1 MQSLKDIKGQD
12 NAVRFLSRSISSGRL
27 ASSYLFAGPRG
38 VGRALTAKV
47 FIKILLCKER
57 EDSFCGICPSCR
69 KVEEGEHP
77 DVLWIKPE
85 KNKSIKI
92 AEVRKI
98 RDILNLK
105 PYEASLSVAVI
116 EDAHTMTSEAQNAL
130 LKVLEDTPEESI
142 IILISDKKELLLPTV
157 VSRCSEVRFS
167 LLPIPDAKEIIMKET
182 DLPPEEATFLSYYS
196 QGSPGMAIGLVE
208 EGVAERKEKLISIIG
223 DIAREEYSSLLNWDT
238 ENKDTLIE
246 DIDLLVIFFRDIAL
260 GKEGME
266 DLILDK
272 DLVNSEG
279 YTFFKTWNVKEL
291 QEVVERLIKIRKAL
305 AGNVN
310 PKLVAQALPGA
321 IK

>member
-116 EDAHTMTSEAQNAL
+116 EDAHMMTSEAQNAL